1 MAQGTPPPWI
11 PTTHMLPTVK
21 HDCTLEWTT
30 HWSGLHTCR
39 YVYCVQSLQAFALK
53 KGERDLSYSRWI
65 KRAAHLDIANTACWH
80 RYREVLLLP
89 LPLSRPRSQQLVQG
103 LHSWQWGNKPA
114 LLVATADSGT
124 HPCQWQAYMQCLL
137 CGNLPDGWLFECEEE
152 AGLSWGR
159 VQGVWMSSV
168 TVCITPHYNGARWA
182 ILVLQPI
189 RDISPPLTWYITC
202 IMSMFQLTETK
213 LWLSVYRMWE
223 AVTHI
228 CMHVFN
234 RYQHLTIYS
243 YTYVLC
249 RYIQYVIHSHTTPY
263 TDTHKPKRHALH
275 TGTASARHMHIRLRL
290 VLRKSPTQILEHTLH
305 IRIQRS

>member
-1 MAQGTPPPWI
+1 MTHGPPTPREYQLR
-11 PTTHMLPTVK
+11 TCCQLSNMSV
-21 HDCTLEWTT
+21 

-39 YVYCVQSLQAFALK
+39 YIYSVQSLQAFSLK
-53 KGERDLSYSRWI
+53 KRECDLSHSRWI

-80 RYREVLLLP
+80 RYRGVLLLP

-182 ILVLQPI
+182 ILVLQPT

-202 IMSMFQLTETK
+202 IMSTFQLTKTK
-213 LWLSVYRMWE
+213 LWPSLYRMWGGYTHTY
-223 AVTHI
+223 VCMCSTDTSTWQSTLIHTYYVDTYNKSYILTPHHTQTHI
-228 CMHVFN
+228 SQKGMH
-234 RYQHLTIYS
+234 
-243 YTYVLC
+243 YT
-249 RYIQYVIHSHTTPY
+249 Q
-263 TDTHKPKRHALH
+263 AQ
-275 TGTASARHMHIRLRL
+275 L
-290 VLRKSPTQILEHTLH
+290 VQDICT
-305 IRIQRS
+305 